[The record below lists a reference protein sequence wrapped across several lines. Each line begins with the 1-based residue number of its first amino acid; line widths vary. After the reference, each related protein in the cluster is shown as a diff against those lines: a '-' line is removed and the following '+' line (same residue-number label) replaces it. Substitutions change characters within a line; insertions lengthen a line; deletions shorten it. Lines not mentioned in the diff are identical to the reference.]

1 MASVEIIDAGQH
13 APTDLTLAS
22 AGIAENSSA
31 GTLVGLLSA
40 TDPDAGSRFLYAL
53 VAGSGGNDAGNG
65 LVEIIGNQLKVKAGA
80 LINFEVNPFLN
91 LNIQVTD
98 NGSPALSFAKAVTV
112 SVLNANEAPTGISIF
127 IAAILENSA
136 GGTVISSLS
145 ASDPDAGSLFS
156 YALVAGSG
164 GSDADNSLVEIVGSQ
179 LRIKTGALI
188 DYETNPFLNLNIQ
201 VTDNGTPALSFTKA
215 VTVNV
220 LNINEN
226 PIDLAITSVGITENS
241 AAGTVVGN
249 LSVTDP
255 DGGSGFLYALVA
267 GIDGNDADNGLVEI
281 IGSQVKLRSG
291 ASIDYERDKVLNL
304 NIRVSDNGN
313 PALSFTKAVTVSV
326 LNANEAPLD
335 LGLVSTGILENS
347 IAGTLIGNLL
357 ATDPDAGTNFSYALV
372 AGSGGN
378 DADNGF
384 VEIVGSQ
391 LRVKAGALIDYESNP
406 VLDLNIRVTD
416 SVSPALSFTKSIAV
430 NVINANEIPIH
441 LSIAAAGINENS
453 AAESLIG
460 TLAVND
466 PDGGS
471 NLSFVLVP
479 GSGGNDLD
487 NGLVEIIGAQVR
499 VKLGALIDYESNPT
513 LNLNIRAIDNDNPA
527 LAYTKALTVA
537 VLNVNEAPLGLS
549 LSSDQI
555 KNKSA
560 GGTGIGTLT
569 AIDPDAS
576 TSFVYALVAGSG
588 GNDSDNSLVEI
599 VGSQLRVK
607 AGALIDF
614 ESNPVLNLVIQV
626 ADSGNPALSFTKALT
641 VTVTNINEA
650 PNNIV
655 LPSAG
660 IPENS
665 GAGSVIGT
673 LQASDPN
680 GASIFFYALVAGS
693 GGTDADNSLVEI
705 SGSQVRVKSGALIDY
720 DTNPVLNLL
729 IRVAD
734 DGSPSLSF
742 TKALS
747 VNVLN
752 ANEAPTELG
761 LTSVG
766 IEELGGPGSVIGTLW
781 ARDPDAGSSF
791 TFALVAGTGGN
802 DADNQL
808 VEILGSQLKLKAG
821 LSIDYETN
829 PILNLVIQVAD
840 SGSPALSLK
849 KAISVNVVNVNEAPT
864 SISLFLSS
872 ILENSAAGTLIG
884 NLSATD
890 PDPDSSFSFAL
901 VPGTGGSDVDNGLV
915 EIVGNQLKVKP
926 VALIDFETNPF
937 LNLNIRVTDNGS
949 PALLFTKVLEVNVLN
964 VNETP
969 IDLTLASV
977 AIQENS
983 AAGTI

>member
-1 MASVEIIDAGQH
+1 
-13 APTDLTLAS
+13 
-22 AGIAENSSA
+22 
-31 GTLVGLLSA
+31 
-40 TDPDAGSRFLYAL
+40 
-53 VAGSGGNDAGNG
+53 
-65 LVEIIGNQLKVKAGA
+65 
-80 LINFEVNPFLN
+80 
-91 LNIQVTD
+91 
-98 NGSPALSFAKAVTV
+98 
-112 SVLNANEAPTGISIF
+112 
-127 IAAILENSA
+127 
-136 GGTVISSLS
+136 
-145 ASDPDAGSLFS
+145 
-156 YALVAGSG
+156 
-164 GSDADNSLVEIVGSQ
+164 
-179 LRIKTGALI
+179 LI

-226 PIDLAITSVGITENS
+226 PIDLAITFVGITENS

-416 SVSPALSFTKSIAV
+416 SGSPALSFTKSIAV
-430 NVINANEIPIH
+430 NVINANEIPID
-441 LSIAAAGINENS
+441 LSIAAAGIKENS
-453 AAESLIG
+453 ADESLIG

-513 LNLNIRAIDNDNPA
+513 LILNIRAIDNDNPA

-537 VLNVNEAPLGLS
+537 VLNVNEAPLGLT

-588 GNDSDNSLVEI
+588 GNVPITAWWKLLVH
-599 VGSQLRVK
+599 S
-607 AGALIDF
+607 
-614 ESNPVLNLVIQV
+614 
-626 ADSGNPALSFTKALT
+626 
-641 VTVTNINEA
+641 
-650 PNNIV
+650 
-655 LPSAG
+655 
-660 IPENS
+660 
-665 GAGSVIGT
+665 
-673 LQASDPN
+673 
-680 GASIFFYALVAGS
+680 
-693 GGTDADNSLVEI
+693 
-705 SGSQVRVKSGALIDY
+705 
-720 DTNPVLNLL
+720 
-729 IRVAD
+729 
-734 DGSPSLSF
+734 
-742 TKALS
+742 
-747 VNVLN
+747 
-752 ANEAPTELG
+752 
-761 LTSVG
+761 
-766 IEELGGPGSVIGTLW
+766 
-781 ARDPDAGSSF
+781 
-791 TFALVAGTGGN
+791 
-802 DADNQL
+802 
-808 VEILGSQLKLKAG
+808 
-821 LSIDYETN
+821 
-829 PILNLVIQVAD
+829 
-840 SGSPALSLK
+840 
-849 KAISVNVVNVNEAPT
+849 
-864 SISLFLSS
+864 
-872 ILENSAAGTLIG
+872 
-884 NLSATD
+884 
-890 PDPDSSFSFAL
+890 
-901 VPGTGGSDVDNGLV
+901 
-915 EIVGNQLKVKP
+915 
-926 VALIDFETNPF
+926 
-937 LNLNIRVTDNGS
+937 
-949 PALLFTKVLEVNVLN
+949 
-964 VNETP
+964 
-969 IDLTLASV
+969 
-977 AIQENS
+977 
-983 AAGTI
+983 